1 MNKAFRM
8 GLKPQGQLHFLPFT
22 KVNGNKVNNNNKI
35 YQQICCNFIAVKL
48 PSALADG

>member
-1 MNKAFRM
+1 MIKAFRM
-8 GLKPQGQLHFLPFT
+8 GLKPQGQLYFLPFT
-22 KVNGNKVNNNNKI
+22 KVNGNNII